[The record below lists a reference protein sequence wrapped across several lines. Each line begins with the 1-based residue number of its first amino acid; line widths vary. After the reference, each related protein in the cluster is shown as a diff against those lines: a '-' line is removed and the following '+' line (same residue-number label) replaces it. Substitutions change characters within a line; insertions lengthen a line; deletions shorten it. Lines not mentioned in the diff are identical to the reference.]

1 MKINNMSVFLFSIFY
16 SGMINVLLTSPL
28 WVANTRI
35 KVGGV
40 KIKRLG
46 ESQTQYVE
54 SYSGIWGKLIWFFP
68 LPPILPAQITIF
80 RTQSIWKDEKEKYIA
95 LFLYL
100 NKEDFNNNI
109 ID

>member
-46 ESQTQYVE
+46 ESQTQYIE
-54 SYSGIWGKLIWFFP
+54 SYSGIWGKLIWFFFP
-68 LPPILPAQITIF
+68 LLPILLAQIMIF
-80 RTQSIWKDEKEKYIA
+80 STQSILKAEEEKYNSFVA
-95 LFLYL
+95 VP
-100 NKEDFNNNI
+100 K
-109 ID
+109 